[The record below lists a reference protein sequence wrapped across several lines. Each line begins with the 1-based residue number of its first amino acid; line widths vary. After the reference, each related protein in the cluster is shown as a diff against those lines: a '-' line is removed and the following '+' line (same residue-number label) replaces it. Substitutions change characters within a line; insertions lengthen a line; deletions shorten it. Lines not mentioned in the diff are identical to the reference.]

1 MQKYQV
7 LVSKLAEKEIDEIA
21 YFIEETVSS
30 ASADRVAN
38 KIWRSIFNLEFFP
51 RRGARFDPCP
61 NIWITSIKKYKYYLI
76 YEIND
81 SDRTVIVHHII
92 HQHRNLGRIIL
103 K

>member
-7 LVSKLAEKEIDEIA
+7 LVSKLAEKELDEIA
-21 YFIEETVSS
+21 YFIEETVSPV
-30 ASADRVAN
+30 SADRVAS
-38 KIWRSIFNLEFFP
+38 KIWRSIFNLEFFLH
-51 RRGARFDPCP
+51 RGTQFDPSP
-61 NIWITSIKKYKYYLI
+61 NIWIASVKKYKYYLI

-81 SDRTVIVHHII
+81 SNKTVIIHHVI